1 MIYSRH
7 FELNEAREILITIIP
22 KLRRISVLKRILD
35 NKNISE
41 EKYFF
46 MGNLGKNG
54 DGDYPEEMYE
64 ITDLISSVL
73 QMGIQIKNL
82 DYGLIDFPHLRSS
95 GEEVFLCY
103 EMGESTIEY
112 WHGLSEGYAG
122 RKPVDLL

>member
-1 MIYSRH
+1 MVYTRH
-7 FELNEAREILITIIP
+7 FELNEARNILISLIP
-22 KLRRISVLKRILD
+22 KLKRISILKRILD
-35 NKNISE
+35 NKKISE

-64 ITDLISSVL
+64 ITELISSII
-73 QMGIQIKNL
+73 QSGIQIKNL
-82 DYGLIDFPHLRSS
+82 DYGLIDFPHIRSS

-103 EMGESTIEY
+103 ELGESTIEF

-122 RKPVDLL
+122 RKPVALL

>member
-1 MIYSRH
+1 LVYSRH
-7 FELNEAREILITIIP
+7 FELNEAREILIGIIP
-22 KLRRISVLKRILD
+22 KLKRISVIKKILD
-35 NKNISE
+35 NKKISE

-64 ITDLISSVL
+64 ITELISFIL

-82 DYGLIDFPHLRSS
+82 DYGLIDFPHIRSS

-103 EMGESTIEY
+103 ELGESTINY

-122 RKPVDLL
+122 RKPVELL

>member
-1 MIYSRH
+1 
-7 FELNEAREILITIIP
+7 
-22 KLRRISVLKRILD
+22 
-35 NKNISE
+35 
-41 EKYFF
+41 

-64 ITDLISSVL
+64 ITELISFIL

-82 DYGLIDFPHLRSS
+82 DYGLIDFPHIRSS

-103 EMGESTIEY
+103 ELGESTINY

-122 RKPVDLL
+122 RKPVELL

>member
-1 MIYSRH
+1 MVYTRH
-7 FELNEAREILITIIP
+7 FELNEARNILISLIP
-22 KLRRISVLKRILD
+22 KLKRISILKRILD
-35 NKNISE
+35 NKKISE

-64 ITDLISSVL
+64 ITELISSII
-73 QMGIQIKNL
+73 QSGIQIKNL

-103 EMGESTIEY
+103 ELGEATIEF

-122 RKPVDLL
+122 RKPVALL

>member
-1 MIYSRH
+1 MVYTRH
-7 FELNEAREILITIIP
+7 FELNEARNILISLSP
-22 KLRRISVLKRILD
+22 KLKRISILKRILD
-35 NKNISE
+35 NKKISE

-64 ITDLISSVL
+64 ITELISSIIQL
-73 QMGIQIKNL
+73 GIQIKNL
-82 DYGLIDFPHLRSS
+82 DYGLIDFPHIRSS

-103 EMGESTIEY
+103 ELGESTIEF

-122 RKPVDLL
+122 RKPVALL

>member
-35 NKNISE
+35 NKKISE